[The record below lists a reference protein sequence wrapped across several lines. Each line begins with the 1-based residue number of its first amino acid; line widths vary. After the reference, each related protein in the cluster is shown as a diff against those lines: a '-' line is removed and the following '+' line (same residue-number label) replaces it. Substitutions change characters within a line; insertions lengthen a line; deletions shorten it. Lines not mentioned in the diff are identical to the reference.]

1 MFWSTYLEIITRAG
15 VYLTILKCGIQTLIQ
30 LLLYYRDITNSG
42 DIIKLIPF
50 S

>member
-1 MFWSTYLEIITRAG
+1 MFWPTYLEIITRAG